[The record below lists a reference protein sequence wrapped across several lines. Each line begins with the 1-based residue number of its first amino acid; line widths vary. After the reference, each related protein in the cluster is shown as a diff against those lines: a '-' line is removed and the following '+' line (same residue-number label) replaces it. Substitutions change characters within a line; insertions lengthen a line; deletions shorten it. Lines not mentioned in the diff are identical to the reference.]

1 MDSVNWL
8 WVFYKKVLSC
18 KSVYQMTGINVKH
31 CKSAKLPWNHN
42 IKLSFW
48 SFYFVFLWFRLF
60 VFLSFCHF
68 AFFVFLPFCL
78 SVFLSFWLSVLL
90 SACFSSFVSFCL
102 FVILSSCL
110 FVFLS
115 FLSFCLD
122 LMLIKVWSLE
132 SHSFCWSSKVVL
144 TDSLTHSLTKV
155 RYRAGRAAK
164 NLWKTLHDW
173 DWSFLLPQTFQ

>member
-122 LMLIKVWSLE
+122 IMLIKVWSLE

-144 TDSLTHSLTKV
+144 TDSLTHSLTDQGQV
-155 RYRAGRAAK
+155 
-164 NLWKTLHDW
+164 
-173 DWSFLLPQTFQ
+173 